1 MSHDFH
7 TLPSRLNYHKSEMIM
22 STQLTQYFERY
33 AENAIAQ
40 MKEAL
45 IAVGYYERIRQ
56 RLLKNEDLSAE

>member
-1 MSHDFH
+1 MKI
-7 TLPSRLNYHKSEMIM
+7 RLASIDRRSM